1 MHQLYGLGVE
11 SVTTVSAVI
20 LQSVMRDQFG
30 SVAGNCLIHAGHVGS
45 LFWGRL
51 SGAGENADWA
61 LVGASGLGI
70 AGSILVVLQE
80 PNSRIAGQVC
90 VGLDTGIVI
99 GHGMWAFQELAK

>member
-1 MHQLYGLGVE
+1 M
-11 SVTTVSAVI
+11 I
-20 LQSVMRDQFG
+20 QSIWRNQSG

-70 AGSILVVLQE
+70 AGSILVTSQE

-90 VGLDTGIVI
+90 VGLNTGIVI
-99 GHGMWAFQELAK
+99 GHGVWAFKELAQ